1 MKKQFILVS
10 MLLLSLIGFAQS
22 TLTLKDAVL
31 NGRKYFPQGLILTQ
45 WIPGSDSY
53 SHVVDGYQ
61 SLAIVDAKS
70 GEEIG
75 RVSMGEINEA
85 LTDFET
91 KIGNTWMLNWSEDG
105 QNLHFTQKGH
115 LFTYN
120 VESKEAASLFSM
132 AEGAKNVHLSSAL
145 NAAYTID
152 NNVYVNWSEDGSMQ
166 QVTFHEDANIVA
178 GQAIARS
185 EFGITEGLFWNESG
199 DAIAFYEK
207 NESAVSNYPLLDIQS
222 TPGSLREI
230 KYPMAGQGS
239 EYARVGVLHKG
250 KKKAVYLETDGIEHD
265 QYLTNLSWSPDGKT
279 ILLAIVNRAQ
289 NNYDVVAFNAKN
301 GKRGST
307 LFSVSNDKW
316 AEPEFPAYWVSNK
329 EFIWMSESDGF
340 MNLYLYN
347 TKGALIRQL
356 TENEF
361 VATGIVGRSK
371 NGDILFTATGK
382 DPRESHLF
390 SVSLKGKQQQLTT
403 ERGVHSPTVQDGGSY
418 FITSFSSVNTPVTT
432 ELSSISGKT
441 VRTLAE
447 AADPFEG
454 TNIRKPGLGSIEG
467 PDGSTLYT
475 RMYKPFNFDPAKKYP
490 VLVYVYGGP
499 HAQMVTN
506 RWNGGG
512 PFWMNEFAN
521 RGYIVF
527 TLDNR
532 GSAHRG
538 TDFEQ
543 QIHRQLGTV
552 EMVDQLAGIDYLK
565 NLPFVD
571 HDRMAV
577 HGWSYGGFMTTSLM
591 LRQPGVFKAG
601 VAGGPVTDW
610 KYYEVMYGE
619 RYMDRPEENDEGYAA
634 SRLHNHVENL
644 EGDLLLIHGTVDDVV
659 VMQHNLSLVK
669 SFIDAGVQMDF
680 FPYPMHPHNVRGKDR
695 LHLMTKV
702 LDYIEDHLN
711 D

>member
-75 RVSMGEINEA
+75 RVSVGEINEA

-105 QNLHFTQKGH
+105 LNLHFTQKGH

-239 EYARVGVLHKG
+239 EYARVGVLHKC
-250 KKKAVYLETDGIEHD
+250 KKKAVYLETDGI
-265 QYLTNLSWSPDGKT
+265 
-279 ILLAIVNRAQ
+279 
-289 NNYDVVAFNAKN
+289 
-301 GKRGST
+301 
-307 LFSVSNDKW
+307 
-316 AEPEFPAYWVSNK
+316 
-329 EFIWMSESDGF
+329 
-340 MNLYLYN
+340 
-347 TKGALIRQL
+347 
-356 TENEF
+356 
-361 VATGIVGRSK
+361 
-371 NGDILFTATGK
+371 
-382 DPRESHLF
+382 
-390 SVSLKGKQQQLTT
+390 
-403 ERGVHSPTVQDGGSY
+403 
-418 FITSFSSVNTPVTT
+418 
-432 ELSSISGKT
+432 
-441 VRTLAE
+441 
-447 AADPFEG
+447 
-454 TNIRKPGLGSIEG
+454 
-467 PDGSTLYT
+467 
-475 RMYKPFNFDPAKKYP
+475 
-490 VLVYVYGGP
+490 
-499 HAQMVTN
+499 
-506 RWNGGG
+506 
-512 PFWMNEFAN
+512 
-521 RGYIVF
+521 
-527 TLDNR
+527 
-532 GSAHRG
+532 
-538 TDFEQ
+538 
-543 QIHRQLGTV
+543 
-552 EMVDQLAGIDYLK
+552 
-565 NLPFVD
+565 
-571 HDRMAV
+571 
-577 HGWSYGGFMTTSLM
+577 
-591 LRQPGVFKAG
+591 
-601 VAGGPVTDW
+601 
-610 KYYEVMYGE
+610 
-619 RYMDRPEENDEGYAA
+619 
-634 SRLHNHVENL
+634 
-644 EGDLLLIHGTVDDVV
+644 
-659 VMQHNLSLVK
+659 
-669 SFIDAGVQMDF
+669 
-680 FPYPMHPHNVRGKDR
+680 
-695 LHLMTKV
+695 
-702 LDYIEDHLN
+702 
-711 D
+711 